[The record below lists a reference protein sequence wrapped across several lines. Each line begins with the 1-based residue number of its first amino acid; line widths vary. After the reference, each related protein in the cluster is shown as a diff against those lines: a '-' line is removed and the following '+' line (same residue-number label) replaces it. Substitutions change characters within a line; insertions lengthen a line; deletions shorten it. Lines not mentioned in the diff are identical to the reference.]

1 MGLTPAIWSLPEFRK
16 TLYIL
21 KNVSKP
27 TQELIDHILRFST
40 NFVSESARL
49 AQVWVWEQGV
59 VTLCWGSWV
68 NQLYLVC
75 RPLGVLVAHR
85 QRQWPSSM
93 MWSGVDIFVWVTWR
107 PPSFVKKLLSGTR
120 GHGDRGYLQ
129 ALVATQEETR
139 ERLGGREVILFVSDS
154 KTWSRRDFVSNRTTG

>member
-1 MGLTPAIWSLPEFRK
+1 MGLTPAIWSLLEFRK

-68 NQLYLVC
+68 NQPLYLVC
-75 RPLGVLVAHR
+75 RPLRALVACR
-85 QRQWPSSM
+85 QRQRPFVLV
-93 MWSGVDIFVWVTWR
+93 WSGVDIFVRGTWR
-107 PPSFVKKLLSGTR
+107 PQSWWTKCSSCKIFHLALHKSLSISTIKVTEYPPEVWKVQTLSFGIFINSL
-120 GHGDRGYLQ
+120 
-129 ALVATQEETR
+129 
-139 ERLGGREVILFVSDS
+139 IL
-154 KTWSRRDFVSNRTTG
+154 